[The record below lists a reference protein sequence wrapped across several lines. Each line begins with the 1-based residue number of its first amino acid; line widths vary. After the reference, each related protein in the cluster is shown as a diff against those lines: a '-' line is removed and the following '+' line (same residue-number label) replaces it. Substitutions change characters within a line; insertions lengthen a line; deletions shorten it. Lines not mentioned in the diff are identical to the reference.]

1 MKINRLATVATA
13 LSVGLFFSSCA
24 SISGGD
30 PKVHEARGKFE
41 TRQTYTQG
49 IVGGAFA
56 GAAAGALIGALTG
69 GENRGEAAATGAM
82 IGAAGGGIAG
92 GIYANEKVRQRA
104 QYARAEDGLDKAIAN
119 AKSTRQAAASFN
131 NTLEGRLRDVRA
143 DQKALNGTLADSRAV
158 LMSIDRELEYQRKN
172 LANAKAANLSQS
184 DRNKLSSEI
193 QGLQS
198 QRTRL
203 ERNIR
208 KLAPDNSDAP
218 ST

>member
-1 MKINRLATVATA
+1 MNKNRLTTVATA
-13 LSVGLFFSSCA
+13 ICGSLLFSSCA

-41 TRQTYTQG
+41 TRQTYAQG
-49 IVGGAFA
+49 IVGGAVA

-69 GENRGEAAATGAM
+69 GDNRGEAAARGAM
-82 IGAAGGGIAG
+82 IGAAGGGLAG
-92 GIYANEKVRQRA
+92 GIYADEKVRQRA

-119 AKSTRQAAASFN
+119 AKSTRQAATSFN

-143 DQKALNGTLADSRAV
+143 DQNALNGTLADSRAV
-158 LMSIDRELEYQRKN
+158 LKSIDRELENQRGN
-172 LANAKAANLSQS
+172 LANAKAANLSQN
-184 DRNKLSSEI
+184 DRYKLSSEI

-198 QRTRL
+198 QKTRL

-208 KLAPDNSDAP
+208 RLAPDNSAGP
-218 ST
+218 AT